1 MTPQDYCAKKA
12 AEAGSSFTAAF
23 RLLPLDRRQAME
35 ALYAFC
41 REVDDVVDEC
51 SDPALAEVKLHWWRQ
66 ELDQIAAGKSQHPL
80 GQALHP
86 CIGRYGLN
94 MADLHAVVDGMEM
107 DLTTGA
113 YADFAGL
120 DVYCDRVAGAVGR
133 LSARIF
139 GTVSDQTLAYATELG
154 LALQYT
160 NILRDVGDDA
170 RKGRVYLPEALLAA
184 HGSSG
189 ESVLG
194 LQASDRLTR
203 ALADMAQKTH
213 ARYDKALDLL
223 PRSERVAQRPGLV
236 MAAVYRDL
244 LRTLEAS
251 DFAVLHQR
259 ISLTPAR
266 KLWVAWWAA
275 AGRMPR

>member
-1 MTPQDYCAKKA
+1 VTPQAYCEKKA

-23 RLLPLDRRQAME
+23 RLLPTERKQGME

-51 SDPALAEVKLHWWRQ
+51 SDPSLAEIKLQWWRS
-66 ELDQIAAGKSQHPL
+66 ELDQIVQGKSQHPL
-80 GQALHP
+80 GQALFP
-86 CIGRYGLN
+86 CIGRYQLD
-94 MADLHAVVDGMEM
+94 MADLHAVVEGMEM
-107 DLTTGA
+107 DLSISH
-113 YADFAGL
+113 YDSFDSL
-120 DVYCDRVAGAVGR
+120 DIYCDRVAGAVGR

-139 GTVSDQTLAYATELG
+139 GTVTDQTLAYATELG

-170 RKGRVYLPEALLAA
+170 RKGRVYLPEQLLAA
-184 HGSSG
+184 HGLTG
-189 ESVLG
+189 EAVLS
-194 LQASDRLTR
+194 LTDSQALTAALAEMAARAHQRYDR
-203 ALADMAQKTH
+203 ALDM
-213 ARYDKALDLL
+213 L
-223 PRSERVAQRPGLV
+223 PKSERVAQRPGLV

-244 LRTLEAS
+244 LRTLESSA
-251 DFAVLHQR
+251 FAVLHQR
-259 ISLTPAR
+259 ISLAPAR

>member
-1 MTPQDYCAKKA
+1 VTPQDYCAKKSS
-12 AEAGSSFTAAF
+12 EAGSSFTAAF
-23 RLLPLDRRQAME
+23 RLLPTDRKQAME

-66 ELDQIAAGKSQHPL
+66 ELDQIAAGTSQHPL

-107 DLTTGA
+107 DLTTGH
-113 YADFAGL
+113 YPDFASL
-120 DVYCDRVAGAVGR
+120 DLYCDRVAGAVGR

-139 GTVSDQTLAYATELG
+139 GTISDQTLAYATELG

-170 RKGRVYLPEALLAA
+170 RKGRVYLPEALLSRY
-184 HGSSG
+184 GSSG
-189 ESVLG
+189 EAVLG
-194 LQASDRLTR
+194 LSATPELTQ
-203 ALADMAQKTH
+203 ALADMAQKAH

-223 PRSERVAQRPGLV
+223 PKSERVAQRPGLV

-259 ISLTPAR
+259 ISLSPAR
-266 KLWVAWWAA
+266 KVWVAWWAA

>member
-1 MTPQDYCAKKA
+1 MTPQNYCAQKA

-23 RLLPLDRRQAME
+23 RLLPMERRQAME

-51 SDPALAEVKLHWWRQ
+51 SDPALAEVKLHWWRS
-66 ELDQIAAGKSQHPL
+66 ELDQILAGKSQHPL

-86 CIGRYGLN
+86 CIDRYGLN

-113 YADFAGL
+113 YPDFARL

-139 GTVSDQTLAYATELG
+139 GAVSEQTLAYATELG

-170 RKGRVYLPEALLAA
+170 RKGRVYLPESLLIR

-189 ESVLG
+189 EAVLG
-194 LQASDRLTR
+194 LSDTPQLTQ
-203 ALADMAQKTH
+203 ALADMAQMAH

-223 PRSERVAQRPGLV
+223 PKSERVAQRPGLV

-251 DFAVLHQR
+251 HFAVLHQR
-259 ISLTPAR
+259 ISLSPAR
-266 KLWVAWWAA
+266 KVWVAWWAA